1 MTGSGLTS
9 VGVSHG
15 GDVCWRG
22 RCIVR
27 SFSDLSLSCPGQ
39 PVRDRMTAH
48 YSVPVPTD
56 TQVTFQGLWQ
66 SSRPRGEPS
75 TQQLLSAP
83 QLEKEERIHSVDIGN
98 DGSAFVEVLVGS
110 SAGGATAG
118 EQDYEVSR
126 VGTPRISIINPH
138 LSSRQLWLPE
148 RGFEPPSCLPESPG
162 RAEGTERAWGVSL
175 IIRGDGLPAL
185 WSSKEQEALTCCKV
199 QLQLRA
205 WPRTWGSTLS

>member
-1 MTGSGLTS
+1 M
-9 VGVSHG
+9 
-15 GDVCWRG
+15 
-22 RCIVR
+22 R

-148 RGFEPPSCLPESPG
+148 RGCEPPSCLPESPG

-175 IIRGDGLPAL
+175 IIRGDGLLDCGQARNKRPSL
-185 WSSKEQEALTCCKV
+185 VVKFNCSLGHGPGPGV
-199 QLQLRA
+199 
-205 WPRTWGSTLS
+205 PRCRDSGDLLETKYSPF